1 MDSINVK
8 APAKLNLFLDIT
20 GKLDNGYHSVR
31 SVMQSIDY
39 FDYVKISKNESGKIS
54 VKCSV
59 PALDGESNI
68 AYKAAELF
76 LAETGIED
84 GVDIFIDKRIPME
97 AGLAGGSADAAAVI
111 WGMNLI
117 FETGYSNEKLCE
129 IGSKCGADIPFSI
142 IGSTMLSEG
151 IGNELSPLSTLLDCF
166 FVVVKPKAGMSTKE
180 SYVLYDEH
188 EKELP
193 HGDFS
198 SLSSGLEHEN
208 IDEISASLFN
218 VLESVVPGN
227 TIEKAKQRLIDC
239 GALGS
244 SMTGSGTAVFGIFDD
259 EKLAVSAF
267 NTLNPEY
274 PESFIARPTNYGVA
288 VDKSAKVTERLDK
301 LGISYRRIDH
311 CSVYTMEE
319 MDLLGIFGDGVVGK
333 NLFLR
338 DAKGKRHFLVFVYGD
353 KKVNLSQIE
362 EKIGIKH
369 CSFGSPERL
378 DKYLGLTKGSVSPL
392 GVVNDVNA
400 EVEFIID
407 RDFIGC
413 PCVGVH
419 PNQNTST
426 LWLSFSDLEKVIKS
440 NGNQITYVE
449 I

>member
-1 MDSINVK
+1 MNSISIK

-39 FDYVKISKNESGKIS
+39 FDYVKIDKNERKEIT

-59 PALDGESNI
+59 PTLDGENNI

-76 LAETGIED
+76 LSDANIES
-84 GVDIFIDKRIPME
+84 GVDIFIDKRIPTE

-111 WGMNLI
+111 FGMNEI
-117 FETGYSNEKLCE
+117 FETDYSSEKLCE
-129 IGSKCGADIPFSI
+129 IGAKCGADVPFSLV
-142 IGSTMLSEG
+142 GSTMLSEG
-151 IGNELSPLSTLLDCF
+151 IGDKLSDFHDLPDCF
-166 FVVVKPKAGMSTKE
+166 FVIVKPKIGMSTKE
-180 SYVLYDEH
+180 SYAFYDEH
-188 EKELP
+188 EDEFS

-198 SLSSGLEHEN
+198 ALSSGFEHEN
-208 IDEISASLFN
+208 LSEINNSLFN
-218 VLESVVPGN
+218 VLEDSVSGN
-227 TIEKAKQRLIDC
+227 IITEIKQKLIKC

-259 EKLAVSAF
+259 EKLAISAF
-267 NTLNPEY
+267 NMLKSEY
-274 PESFIARPTNYGVA
+274 PDCFIARPTNYGVSL
-288 VDKSAKVTERLDK
+288 DKSARVTEKLDE
-301 LGISYRRIDH
+301 LGINYRRIDH

-319 MDLLGIFGDGVVGK
+319 MDTLGIFGDGTVGK

-378 DKYLGLTKGSVSPL
+378 DKYLGLVKGSVSPL
-392 GVVNDVNA
+392 GVVNDKNA

-407 RDFIGC
+407 RDFIGS

-426 LWLSFSDLEKVIKS
+426 LWLSFSELEKVIKS